1 LAISNLTAASAPQ
14 ISQLLVA
21 TLQLPELLEFL
32 IENVPVTPGAG
43 PLIFT
48 SADRLDLLTGLMYA
62 RESGTRCGLCRCR
75 TKAIHLES

>member
-1 LAISNLTAASAPQ
+1 MTRPRISPADVCSLCPLSVPQ

-21 TLQLPELLEFL
+21 TLQLPELMEFL

-48 SADRLDLLTGLMYA
+48 SADRLDLLTGLML
-62 RESGTRCGLCRCR
+62 SL
-75 TKAIHLES
+75 IHI